1 MDTDAQAF
9 RMADSDPATSTG
21 KRVQRRRTG
30 REIIKQFL
38 QRTFSAVVLTIA
50 VVYLCDYLLL
60 RFRIATNR
68 QPYGDGNRSPVLR
81 RTAEEP

>member
-1 MDTDAQAF
+1 
-9 RMADSDPATSTG
+9 MADSDAAATVG

-38 QRTFSAVVLTIA
+38 QKTFVAVVLTIG
-50 VVYLCDYLLL
+50 VVYACDYLLL

-68 QPYGDGNRSPVLR
+68 QPYGTLTVQPYYAVPQNRH
-81 RTAEEP
+81 